1 MLFNTDQMVFLPY
14 VPRADSDARGYDD
27 WLRAVDAPFFNS
39 VPGILH
45 YSNWKVTN
53 PPAGHF
59 THFDF
64 MYLDPVL
71 ADSVWTN
78 QDVIAFAAE
87 WTEKWGIDPKA
98 ADLSVNYNS
107 YKLRLRSGQGAF
119 DPSAVRIAGSTSD
132 AGRFGGAVWEV
143 EAPMVGTSATPFYEF
158 AFGAAAGSTGP
169 ADSLTGTLIAAP
181 GQ

>member
-1 MLFNTDQMVFLPY
+1 MIQNTDLMVFLPY
-14 VPRADSDARGYDD
+14 TPRPDSASRGYEA
-27 WLRAVDAPFFNS
+27 WLVETDNPFFNS

-45 YSNWKVTN
+45 YSNWRVTN

-64 MYLDPVL
+64 MYLDPAT

-78 QDVIAFAAE
+78 PDVIAFASG
-87 WTEKWGIDPKA
+87 WTEQWGIDPKA

-119 DPSAVRIAGSTSD
+119 DPSAVRIAGNAS
-132 AGRFGGAVWEV
+132 ANPRFGGAVWEV
-143 EAPMVGTSATPFYEF
+143 EAPMVGTSPTQFYEF
-158 AFGAAAGSTGP
+158 AFGSAAGTTGP
-169 ADSLTGTLIAAP
+169 ADSRTGTLIAAP
-181 GQ
+181 DR